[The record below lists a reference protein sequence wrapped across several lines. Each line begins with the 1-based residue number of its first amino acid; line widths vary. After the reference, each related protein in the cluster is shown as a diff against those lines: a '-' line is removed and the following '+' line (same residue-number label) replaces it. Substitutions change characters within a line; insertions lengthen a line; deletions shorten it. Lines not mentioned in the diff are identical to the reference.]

1 MYAGLTRVGF
11 ALPCT
16 VPVAALEFRR
26 PCVECT
32 ALKERPRMTWVT
44 VGETD
49 IHYMEQGSG
58 QPIVFLHGNSSCAE
72 AWFQQFE
79 SFSGPY
85 RCIAYDSVNHGLSS
99 NSPRDVAEP
108 DRADE
113 LEGFLAALGI
123 ERPILAG
130 NSMGANT
137 ILRWAARHPSDAKGL
152 IPSGMGIPRDP
163 EKAVP
168 RAANPLADDVLF
180 LPTGD
185 ALTPEFKANQQVM
198 FQRYLRI
205 RSTATRLEAMRHPR
219 SAAPATLDERKT
231 LASKITKVTSPM
243 LIIMGDR
250 DALVPMEN
258 AEYLHELLP
267 ASRLEVIKGGPH
279 NIYFESVKEYNA
291 LLAAFLQSLQ

>member
-1 MYAGLTRVGF
+1 MAWT
-11 ALPCT
+11 
-16 VPVAALEFRR
+16 
-26 PCVECT
+26 
-32 ALKERPRMTWVT
+32 T

-49 IHYMEQGSG
+49 IHYIEAGSG

-72 AWFQQFE
+72 AWWQQFDA
-79 SFSGPY
+79 FSGKY

-99 NSPRDVAEP
+99 NSPRDADEP

-123 ERPILAG
+123 EQPILAG

-137 ILRWAARHPSDAKGL
+137 LLRWSARHPSSAKAL

-168 RAANPLADDVLF
+168 RPASPLDESVLL

-185 ALTPEFKANQQVM
+185 ALTPEFKANRPEM

-219 SAAPATLDERKT
+219 RAAASTLAERKT
-231 LASKITKVTSPM
+231 LAGQIGAVTSPM

-250 DALVPMEN
+250 DALVPLDN
-258 AEYLHELLP
+258 AEYLHELVP
-267 ASRLEVIKGGPH
+267 ASRYEVIAGGPH
-279 NIYFESVKEYNA
+279 NIYFEAVVEYNRLVA
-291 LLAAFLQSLQ
+291 DFLECLQ